1 MNEIPDEWSELD
13 TETQLNVKIEREMY
27 DVMMHPDFNDVR
39 VFFPDNGEDIAHVS
53 TAQHV
58 APFNF
63 QVAFHKEVLDKPTQ
77 EYVDEIAEELSEEFD
92 GRISEVYDSFDG
104 LAEVLED
111 E

>member
-1 MNEIPDEWSELD
+1 MNEIPDEWSELE
-13 TETQLNVKIEREMY
+13 TETKLNLRIEREMY
-27 DVMMHPDFNDVR
+27 DVLMHPDFKDVR

-53 TAQHV
+53 TAQHA

-92 GRISEVYDSFDG
+92 QRLEDVYDSFDN
-104 LAEVLED
+104 LTEVVE